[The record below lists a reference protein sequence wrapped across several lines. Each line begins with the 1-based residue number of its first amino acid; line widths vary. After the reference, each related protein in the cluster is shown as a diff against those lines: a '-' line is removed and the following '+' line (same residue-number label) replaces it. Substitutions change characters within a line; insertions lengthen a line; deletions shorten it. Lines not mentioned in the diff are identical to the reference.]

1 MKVLDNLVQC
11 LHMKFA
17 DILAMIK
24 GYWVGKFKDYW
35 VDIVRLDGASR
46 GLALGALT
54 IGIAYGLLPIASLT
68 VLMRLTSALMGA
80 RGIGVLTSLLRD
92 ALWQVVAL
100 WMFGVLLMFSVAR
113 LRGVMKKVA
122 LRTSR
127 LVMVVTM
134 SACLFLIGA
143 FRSVAWVIIFLVV
156 EAWPMSKKWQVVL
169 LVLVILLGLSFF
181 YSVVHVLVARSIT
194 VGGFF
199 LFNGAVVYV
208 TTWYVHRKVVM
219 ML

>member
-1 MKVLDNLVQC
+1 MKIMEIWL
-11 LHMKFA
+11 K
-17 DILAMIK
+17 IR

-35 VDIVRLDGASR
+35 ADVVRLDGVSR
-46 GLALGALT
+46 SLSLGALVV
-54 IGIAYGLLPIASLT
+54 GVAYGLLPIAGLA
-68 VLMRLTSALMGA
+68 VFMRLTSALMGA

-100 WMFGVLLMFSVAR
+100 WVLGLLLMFGVAR

-122 LRTSR
+122 LRTST
-127 LVMVVTM
+127 LVMVATM
-134 SACLFLIGA
+134 SVCLFLIGA
-143 FRSVAWVIIFLVV
+143 FRFILWAVIVLVA
-156 EAWPMSKKWQVVL
+156 EAWPLSKRWSVIVL
-169 LVLVILLGLSFF
+169 AVIVLLGLSFF

-208 TTWYVHRKVVM
+208 TTWYLHRKVLTM
-219 ML
+219 I

>member
-1 MKVLDNLVQC
+1 MEIWLK
-11 LHMKFA
+11 
-17 DILAMIK
+17 IR

-35 VDIVRLDGASR
+35 ADVVRLDGVSR
-46 GLALGALT
+46 SLSLGALVV
-54 IGIAYGLLPIASLT
+54 GVAYGLLPIAGLA
-68 VLMRLTSALMGA
+68 VFMRLTSALMGA

-100 WMFGVLLMFSVAR
+100 WVLGLLLMFGVAR

-122 LRTSR
+122 LRTST
-127 LVMVVTM
+127 LVMVATM
-134 SACLFLIGA
+134 SVCLFLIGA
-143 FRSVAWVIIFLVV
+143 FRFILWAVIVLVA
-156 EAWPMSKKWQVVL
+156 EAWPLSKRWSVIVL
-169 LVLVILLGLSFF
+169 AVIVLLGLSFF

-208 TTWYVHRKVVM
+208 TTWYLHRKVLTM
-219 ML
+219 I

>member
-1 MKVLDNLVQC
+1 MKLTEIW
-11 LHMKFA
+11 A
-17 DILAMIK
+17 RIK

-35 VDIVRLDGASR
+35 ADVVRLDGASR
-46 GLALGALT
+46 GLALGALEV
-54 IGIAYGLLPIASLT
+54 GIAYGLLPIASLA

-92 ALWQVVAL
+92 ALWQVVVL
-100 WMFGVLLMFSVAR
+100 WVLGLLLMFGVAR

-122 LRTSR
+122 FRTST
-127 LVMVVTM
+127 LVMVATM
-134 SACLFLIGA
+134 SACLFLVGA
-143 FRSVAWVIIFLVV
+143 FRFVLWVMIMIVT
-156 EAWPMSKKWQVVL
+156 EAWPLTKKMQMG
-169 LVLVILLGLSFF
+169 VLVGIILLGLSFF

-208 TTWYVHRKVVM
+208 TTWYLHRKVTA